1 MTTEPQ
7 GLRPPRARV
16 QQALLPA
23 LLAYAAA
30 SLFHHVHNASFLAAY
45 PNLPAWLSPAAVYAA
60 WAAVT
65 TVGVAGWLLLRAGHR
80 VAALALLG
88 IYAALGLTGLAHYTR
103 APLGTHSLTMNLS
116 ILCEVAAAA
125 VLLGVVAANLA
136 AQLRPAPAH

>member
-1 MTTEPQ
+1 MTREP
-7 GLRPPRARV
+7 RKVSTPRGRA
-16 QQALLPA
+16 QPALLPA

-30 SLFHHVHNASFLAAY
+30 SLFHHAHNASFLTAY
-45 PNLPAWLSPAAVYAA
+45 PNLPAWLSPWGVYAA

-65 TVGVAGWLLLRAGHR
+65 TVGVAGWLLLRAGQV

-88 IYAALGLTGLAHYTR
+88 VYAALGFSGLEHYAR
-103 APLGTHSLTMNLS
+103 APLAAHSPMMNLS

-136 AQLRPAPAH
+136 GRLRKAAVH